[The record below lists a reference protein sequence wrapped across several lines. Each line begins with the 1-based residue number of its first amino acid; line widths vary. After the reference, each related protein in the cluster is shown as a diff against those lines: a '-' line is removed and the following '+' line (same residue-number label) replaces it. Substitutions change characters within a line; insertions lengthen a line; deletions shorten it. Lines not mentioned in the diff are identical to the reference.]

1 MAYGT
6 GLLLLSAVAGY
17 WVLERSAGH
26 KGQLKSVGQVIGWV
40 VIVTSLVGM
49 ACKVFA
55 LTTGKA
61 FCPIG
66 GKGGYFCPLT
76 GKSSTESPLPSSK

>member
-1 MAYGT
+1 MVHGT

-26 KGQLKSVGQVIGWV
+26 KGQLKNLGQLIGWV
-40 VIVTSLVGM
+40 VIVISLVGV

-55 LTTGKA
+55 LATGKV
-61 FCPIG
+61 FCPFG
-66 GKGGYFCPLT
+66 EKGSYFCPLT
-76 GKSSTESPLPSSK
+76 GKSVTESK